1 MVTGSY
7 LELLSVGI
15 SPMDLGEGEPPLGR
29 FVLAVIVSFELLQS
43 RLENHGQ
50 LPCRNSHL

>member
-7 LELLSVGI
+7 LELLSVGT

-29 FVLAVIVSFELLQS
+29 FVLTIIVSFELLQS
-43 RLENHGQ
+43 KALKPR
-50 LPCRNSHL
+50 SATM